1 VSAPPLPAELPSA
14 ETALPQVQVAPIRN
28 FSPWWIAAALI
39 VLTSIAYWP
48 TFSNGFVNYDDD
60 GYVTQNHFVQKG
72 LTLPGIVW
80 AWRATVMANW
90 HPLTW
95 ISHMA
100 DVQMF
105 RMNPAGHHASS
116 LLLHALNVALLFFL
130 LYKATGFLW
139 RSAMVAAAFAV
150 HPLNVECVAWVSER
164 KSLLCTTLLFLA
176 LFAYGW
182 YCRKPGVARYLL
194 VALLFAL
201 GLAAKPM
208 VITLPFALL
217 LLDYWPLERLPIPE
231 TAEARVMFW
240 ARFRRLALEKLPLL
254 VLSAASAYITVIAQA
269 RTNTIAANMYLS
281 LPVRLKNGLWSYL
294 MYLVKAVWPFHLAI
308 FYPHPENTLALW
320 KPLLAFLLLL
330 SFTAYCFLHLRQR
343 YLLAGWLWYL
353 GCLVPVIGVIQV
365 GRQAM
370 ADRYA
375 YTPLLG
381 ILVIVVWSVAD
392 HYAETVRRG
401 EVLGL
406 VSALALILLAA
417 LAWRQTGYWK
427 DSFSLFQHALEVTP
441 ANFIAENNL
450 GQAYVEMGRPDL
462 AYDHFVRAT
471 EEKPHFGL
479 AHYNLGVVLAGQNR
493 NDEARKEFQMA
504 IQYGQERP
512 EVAQAYH
519 NLGVVLLADRQWSE
533 ARALFSEAIRLT
545 PEKRSSYLARGLTEF
560 RLADY
565 RAAESDFA
573 AGASLSPD
581 PNALFWLGRAQEKL
595 GDLAGA
601 TDAYRKA
608 LSLQPGMPK
617 AKERLD
623 AIVSGRPLPFLQQD
637 DD

>member
-1 VSAPPLPAELPSA
+1 M
-14 ETALPQVQVAPIRN
+14 
-28 FSPWWIAAALI
+28 AALLA
-39 VLTSIAYWP
+39 VLTLVAYRP

-72 LTLPGIVW
+72 LTLSGLVW
-80 AWRATVMANW
+80 ASRATIMANW

-105 RMNPAGHHASS
+105 RMNATGHHASS
-116 LLLHALNVALLFFL
+116 LLLHAINAVLLFFL
-130 LYKATGFLW
+130 LYKATRFRW
-139 RSAMVAAAFAV
+139 RSAIVAAVFAV

-164 KSLLCTTLLFLA
+164 KSLLCTTFLFLA

-182 YCRKPGVARYLL
+182 YVRKPGVWRYLL

-201 GLAAKPM
+201 GLASKPM

-217 LLDYWPLERLPIPE
+217 LLDYWPLHRLPIPE
-231 TAEARVMFW
+231 TTEQRALFW
-240 ARFRRLALEKLPLL
+240 SRLRQLALEKLPLL
-254 VLSAASAYITVIAQA
+254 LLSAASAYITVIAQA

-294 MYLVKAVWPFHLAI
+294 MYLTKAVWPLHLAI

-320 KPLLAFLLLL
+320 KPLLAVLLLL
-330 SFTAYCFLHLRQR
+330 AFTVYCFRRLRQR
-343 YLLAGWLWYL
+343 YLLAGWFWYL

-381 ILVIVVWSVAD
+381 ILVIVVWSIAD
-392 HYAETVRRG
+392 HCQQAERRA
-401 EVLGL
+401 ELLGL
-406 VSALALILLAA
+406 VSVLALIFFSA
-417 LAWRQTGYWK
+417 LTWRQTAYWEN
-427 DSFSLFQHALEVTP
+427 SFSLFQHALEVTP

-450 GQAYVEMGRPDL
+450 GQAYVETGRPDL
-462 AYDHFVRAT
+462 AYGHFLRAT
-471 EEKPHFGL
+471 QEKPHFGL

-493 NDEARKEFQMA
+493 DEEARKEFQMA
-504 IQYGQERP
+504 IQYGQERLD
-512 EVAQAYH
+512 VAQAYH
-519 NLGVVLLADRQWSE
+519 NLGVVLLGDKRLND
-533 ARALFSEAIRLT
+533 ALAMFSEAIRLT
-545 PEKRSSYLARGLTEF
+545 PQKQSSYLARGFTEF

-565 RAAESDFA
+565 GAAESDFGLA
-573 AGASLSPD
+573 ASLSPNA
-581 PNALFWLGRAQEKL
+581 NALFWLGRSREKL

-608 LSLQPGMPK
+608 LSLEPNLAR
-617 AKERLD
+617 AKDRLD
-623 AIVSGRPLPFLQQD
+623 AIVSGRPLPFLQRD
-637 DD
+637 ED